1 MILTNLFLHPLGPA
15 LILSLGGVVLAVLRR
30 MARRS
35 AVTAQ
40 MIAGRP
46 LRALPKSW
54 SFDARLPVAL
64 LAILAATAL
73 LVHLRTLSPRP
84 VLSWTWQPLTVAG
97 SVMEWR
103 VDAWNWTASALI
115 IALTGIAI
123 LLGDGLFG
131 RPAPMRF
138 DLIGV
143 DEERVL
149 WLGAA
154 ALIFVSSGNI
164 LTLASSWLILD
175 AALAARLHLSHSGEV
190 SGRAWGAL
198 SLAGVLLLFLLA
210 LLGENGIRAGLAERR
225 LPGGQALTDSQLVLL
240 WVAALIRAGV
250 YPLHFWLTGLG
261 VSRRGYWLP
270 IYLIGPTAGLWLL
283 GRVHALAGSEWL
295 RRPEWIALS
304 ALALLGTA
312 LVAWAVEDRNR
323 RWRWIALNRASLA
336 VIAAYTAVAPG
347 PEALVWS
354 LTTFSLGCALLA
366 AGQACRD
373 LLGWRGA
380 VWLAALAL
388 WGLPGTVGFFAR
400 SALVFPTDFALA
412 IPLFAVVLLAEVLL
426 VASLWETMRSGQAP
440 MPEGQA
446 PMPEGPG
453 VQNVASSAGTL
464 SGTQWSRKAAG
475 AGQPGRLLRLRTAPT
490 EGSPPLRMLPRLPRF
505 ASSRLRVS
513 RLLRLR
519 TAPTE
524 GSPPLRM
531 LPRLPRFAS
540 SRLRVSRLLRLR
552 VAVATVILIIPLIA
566 FGLFPRHLA
575 ALAGWPDAQNFGS
588 IFDNVLGETRRS
600 VWGGMALSAVLG
612 VALGVFRERILGQMR
627 GWQAGIV
634 AIASLE
640 WLYRAVTVGFAFLAG
655 GLRYFADLGEGEGY
669 LGWLALAGL
678 VLWVLLRG

>member
-46 LRALPKSW
+46 LKALPKSW
-54 SFDARLPVAL
+54 PFDVRLPIAL
-64 LAILAATAL
+64 LAVLAATAL
-73 LVHLRTLSPRP
+73 LTHLRTLSPRP

-103 VDAWNWTASALI
+103 VDAWNWTASVLI

-123 LLGDGLFG
+123 LLGDGLLG
-131 RPAPMRF
+131 RPSRTRF

-143 DEERVL
+143 DEERIL

-154 ALIFVSSGNI
+154 ALVFVSSGNI

-175 AALAARLHLSHSGEV
+175 AALAARLHLSHTAEV
-190 SGRAWGAL
+190 SGRSWGAL

-210 LLGENGIRAGLAERR
+210 LLGENGIRAGLAEPR
-225 LPGGQALTDSQLVLL
+225 LPGGQALTDGQLVLL

-283 GRVHALAGSEWL
+283 GRVHALAGAEWL

-336 VIAAYTAVAPG
+336 VIAAYTAAAAG

-354 LTTFSLGCALLA
+354 LATFSLGCALLA

-373 LLGWRGA
+373 MLGWRA
-380 VWLAALAL
+380 PVWLAALAL

-412 IPLFAVVLLAEVLL
+412 IPLFVVVLLAEVLL
-426 VASLWETMRSGQAP
+426 VASLWEAVRGGRAP
-440 MPEGQA
+440 KD
-446 PMPEGPG
+446 PG
-453 VQNVASSAGTL
+453 IQNGTGSAVTREASIL
-464 SGTQWSRKAAG
+464 SGATGGSAVEGRSVPATSG
-475 AGQPGRLLRLRTAPT
+475 SPDPGRLA
-490 EGSPPLRMLPRLPRF
+490 
-505 ASSRLRVS
+505 
-513 RLLRLR
+513 
-519 TAPTE
+519 
-524 GSPPLRM
+524 
-531 LPRLPRFAS
+531 
-540 SRLRVSRLLRLR
+540 RLR
-552 VAVATVILIIPLIA
+552 VAAAALVLIIPLIA
-566 FGLFPRHLA
+566 FGFLPRYLA
-575 ALAGWPDAQNFGS
+575 ALAGWPDAENFGS
-588 IFDNVLGETRRS
+588 IFDNMLGETRRS
-600 VWGGMALSAVLG
+600 VWGGLALSAVLG
-612 VALGVFRERILGQMR
+612 VALGIFRERILGQMR

-634 AIASLE
+634 EIASLE
-640 WLYRAVTVGFAFLAG
+640 WLYKAVTAGFAFLAG
-655 GLRYFADLGEGEGY
+655 VLRYFADLGEGEGY

>member
-64 LAILAATAL
+64 LAVLAATAL
-73 LVHLRTLSPRP
+73 LVHLRMLSPRP

-103 VDAWNWTASALI
+103 VDAWNWTASVLI

-131 RPAPMRF
+131 QPPRQRF

-143 DEERVL
+143 DEERIL

-154 ALIFVSSGNI
+154 ALVFVSSSNI

-175 AALAARLHLSHSGEV
+175 AALAARLHLSHSAEV
-190 SGRAWGAL
+190 SGRTWGAL
-198 SLAGVLLLFLLA
+198 SLAGILLLFLLT
-210 LLGENGIRAGLAERR
+210 LLGENGIRAGLAEPR
-225 LPGGQALTDSQLVLL
+225 LPGGQALTDGQLVLL

-283 GRVHALAGSEWL
+283 GRVHALAGAEWL

-312 LVAWAVEDRNR
+312 LVAWAAEDRNR

-336 VIAAYTAVAPG
+336 VIAAYTAAAAG

-354 LTTFSLGCALLA
+354 LATFSLGCALLA

-373 LLGWRGA
+373 LLGWRGP

-426 VASLWETMRSGQAP
+426 VASLWEAVRSGR
-440 MPEGQA
+440 E
-446 PMPEGPG
+446 PEGPG
-453 VQNVASSAGTL
+453 LQAAASSAGTRDASIL
-464 SGTQWSRKAAG
+464 SGTEWSRRAAG
-475 AGQPGRLLRLRTAPT
+475 AGRPGRLLRLR
-490 EGSPPLRMLPRLPRF
+490 
-505 ASSRLRVS
+505 
-513 RLLRLR
+513 
-519 TAPTE
+519 
-524 GSPPLRM
+524 
-531 LPRLPRFAS
+531 
-540 SRLRVSRLLRLR
+540 
-552 VAVATVILIIPLIA
+552 VAAAALILIVPLIA
-566 FGLFPRHLA
+566 FGLFPRYLA

-600 VWGGMALSAVLG
+600 VWGGLALSAVLG

-634 AIASLE
+634 EIASLE
-640 WLYRAVTVGFAFLAG
+640 WLYRTVTAGFAFLAG

>member
-54 SFDARLPVAL
+54 SSDVRLPVAL
-64 LAILAATAL
+64 LAVLAATAL

-123 LLGDGLFG
+123 LLGDGLLG
-131 RPAPMRF
+131 QPTRPRF

-143 DEERVL
+143 DEERIL

-154 ALIFVSSGNI
+154 VLVFVSSGNI

-175 AALAARLHLSHSGEV
+175 AALAARLHLSHGAEV
-190 SGRAWGAL
+190 SGRSWGAL
-198 SLAGVLLLFLLA
+198 SLAGILLLFLLA
-210 LLGENGIRAGLAERR
+210 LLGENGIRAGLTERR
-225 LPGGQALTDSQLVLL
+225 LPGGQALTDGQLVLL

-283 GRVHALAGSEWL
+283 GRVHALAGAEWL

-336 VIAAYTAVAPG
+336 VIAAYTAAVAG

-354 LTTFSLGCALLA
+354 LATFSLGCALLA

-373 LLGWRGA
+373 LLGWRGP

-388 WGLPGTVGFFAR
+388 WGLPGTAGFFAR

-426 VASLWETMRSGQAP
+426 VASLWEAVRGGR
-440 MPEGQA
+440 E
-446 PMPEGPG
+446 PEGPG
-453 VQNVASSAGTL
+453 IQNGI
-464 SGTQWSRKAAG
+464 
-475 AGQPGRLLRLRTAPT
+475 GRLAY
-490 EGSPPLRMLPRLPRF
+490 
-505 ASSRLRVS
+505 LRV
-513 RLLRLR
+513 
-519 TAPTE
+519 
-524 GSPPLRM
+524 
-531 LPRLPRFAS
+531 
-540 SRLRVSRLLRLR
+540 V
-552 VAVATVILIIPLIA
+552 VAVVLLVIPLIA

-588 IFDNVLGETRRS
+588 IFNNVLGETRRS
-600 VWGGMALSAVLG
+600 VWGGLALSAVLG
-612 VALGVFRERILGQMR
+612 VALGIFRERILGQMR

-634 AIASLE
+634 QIASLE
-640 WLYRAVTVGFAFLAG
+640 WLYRAVTAGFAFLAG
-655 GLRYFADLGEGEGY
+655 VLRYFADLGEGEGY

-678 VLWVLLRG
+678 LLWVLLRG

>member
-64 LAILAATAL
+64 LAVLAATAL
-73 LVHLRTLSPRP
+73 LVHLRMLSPRP

-103 VDAWNWTASALI
+103 VDAWNWTASVLI

-131 RPAPMRF
+131 QPPRQRF

-143 DEERVL
+143 DEERIL

-154 ALIFVSSGNI
+154 ALVFVSSSNI

-175 AALAARLHLSHSGEV
+175 AALAARLHLSHSAEV
-190 SGRAWGAL
+190 SGRTWGAL
-198 SLAGVLLLFLLA
+198 SLAGILLLFLLT
-210 LLGENGIRAGLAERR
+210 LLGENGIRAGLAEPR
-225 LPGGQALTDSQLVLL
+225 LPGGQALTDGQLVLL

-283 GRVHALAGSEWL
+283 GRVHALAGAEWL

-312 LVAWAVEDRNR
+312 LVAWAAEDRNR

-336 VIAAYTAVAPG
+336 VIAAYTAAAAG

-354 LTTFSLGCALLA
+354 LATFSLGCALLA

-373 LLGWRGA
+373 LLGWRGP

-426 VASLWETMRSGQAP
+426 VASLWEAVRSGREPEDPGLQA
-440 MPEGQA
+440 A
-446 PMPEGPG
+446 
-453 VQNVASSAGTL
+453 ASSAGTRDASTL
-464 SGTQWSRKAAG
+464 SGTEWSRRAAG
-475 AGQPGRLLRLRTAPT
+475 AGRPGRLLRLR
-490 EGSPPLRMLPRLPRF
+490 
-505 ASSRLRVS
+505 
-513 RLLRLR
+513 
-519 TAPTE
+519 
-524 GSPPLRM
+524 
-531 LPRLPRFAS
+531 
-540 SRLRVSRLLRLR
+540 
-552 VAVATVILIIPLIA
+552 VAAAALILIVPLIA
-566 FGLFPRHLA
+566 FGLFPRYLA

-600 VWGGMALSAVLG
+600 VWGGLALSAVLG
-612 VALGVFRERILGQMR
+612 AALGVFRERILGQMR

-634 AIASLE
+634 EIASLE
-640 WLYRAVTVGFAFLAG
+640 WLYRTVTAGFAFLAG